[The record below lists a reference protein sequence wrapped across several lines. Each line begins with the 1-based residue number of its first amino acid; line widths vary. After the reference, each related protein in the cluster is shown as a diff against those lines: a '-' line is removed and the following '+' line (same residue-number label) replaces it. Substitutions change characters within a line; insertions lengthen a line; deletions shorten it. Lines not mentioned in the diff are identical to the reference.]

1 MSSSGQNNNHQEA
14 AMDELNLDD
23 LFGTG
28 SAGNDVIRDD
38 GNIDLNLG
46 GMDFEW
52 GERPSSSFGG
62 EFDNSNDIS
71 LINAFDDTTT
81 TATQPQPQQPSTNS
95 NSASV
100 SNIDQAPRHRSSKAR
115 TARSNPF
122 QQQKQSDSNSSERSP
137 SKSPTSHISKTELN
151 SLGIVKGQILPQN
164 AKRTRRKS
172 KRYADSDS
180 DQDDNKSKDL
190 SLDDE
195 EYSELQTSR
204 RHSKGKGGHGG
215 KGKVGTKG
223 KRGRGRPPKVTLPTH
238 SIIKNDATQTSSQQ
252 QRQRQLSPSIAA
264 AVEHQQHHEPKVIHS
279 YQHQHH
285 ITGATPQV
293 HSPKHKPLPM
303 LHNNME
309 QQQQQQRIQERRPSI
324 AQQQQQQQ
332 MAQQQQQQRHQLFL
346 LQQKQQQKQ
355 IQNSISNYGI
365 QYSRTNFFPY
375 MDTLPNEVDI
385 KGRGSLQKNYPM
397 LYKLSASSI
406 PPSSSQLAH
415 TPGAH
420 SSSSSSVSLSV
431 SGDNSGEQW
440 QKQQQLKQ
448 TPNNGNIT
456 TESPI
461 YTLFDQHLGALTDN
475 HGEKHDPNELIALLD
490 ESTRSMK
497 SLRTATTRSSG
508 AGGSGDNESGYKQK
522 QNREQQ
528 RQLVGEMSKLYLL
541 HMKQS
546 AFMRQN
552 LVNIEEY
559 WCASNMIDSS
569 NATKN
574 NNSGNNANNDDA
586 ASATSSDSTVRQIFP
601 VSRRHIENVLQLMQ
615 IKATQVRAQRDES
628 KRRDEQLRSMQHQ
641 QQVQLTSQLQ
651 SQQRK
656 LTGGTH
662 GTPRIQIK
670 VKIKGSVGGWRDR
683 SGRHLL
689 AKMWCPPT
697 WNVALQRGRENVKKK
712 KHSLVMAMQEQQ
724 RGMMMNVAQRQ
735 QHTSSVSSGGSLLS
749 PNGRLKPDVSSMN
762 PATLE
767 AVANEL
773 CRFDLLP
780 DSSKRRN
787 SDVDRDAE
795 GGKKKKKKV
804 AISTSSIPTSF
815 TSCVTTEKMAKKGKK
830 KKKEVDITAKK
841 DKKKKKSSS
850 SKKRKL
856 KEGGG
861 AGDETAADKSTDKE
875 STTTKQLS
883 TSTLAP
889 PSPKKIK
896 TIIPYIPSH
905 GDTSHHQPII
915 QVPSASIKRSISTS
929 TSSPSSSTT
938 TTKKKKDVNVHA
950 HSKEQHRLLQTLH
963 TEIYNPSL
971 LPSER
976 RTVLAN
982 EISTSLTRLEAAHNN
997 KGSDSTHSKM
1007 MYEKIQSQINKL
1019 QSVYKEDCEI
1029 VPECCNSIGLWNYMN
1044 SSNYFDNTL
1053 GSEDDVKAVLKDV
1066 IQPVE
1071 VDKLDSENDGSR
1083 HIDNGYWG
1091 SLPQAKECD
1100 TAAADDEG
1108 GHLSKDGPSPL
1119 FDRLQSLLIEVDGG
1133 SDESEDDDE
1142 DDLISS
1148 LPPYSPEEFAHGPN
1162 HVKTKSSAE
1171 RKEGMIDVSHL
1182 SLDQRTY
1189 IQLRVAGLMG
1199 KAPPPPLSGRII
1211 TSEHQMP
1218 INEEPQIS
1226 EVLQK
1231 MKSHLS
1237 SLNVNDQV
1245 AILERKALDHIKS
1258 FPPASA
1264 QKELEK

>member
-1 MSSSGQNNNHQEA
+1 M
-14 AMDELNLDD
+14 
-23 LFGTG
+23 
-28 SAGNDVIRDD
+28 
-38 GNIDLNLG
+38 
-46 GMDFEW
+46 
-52 GERPSSSFGG
+52 
-62 EFDNSNDIS
+62 
-71 LINAFDDTTT
+71 
-81 TATQPQPQQPSTNS
+81 
-95 NSASV
+95 
-100 SNIDQAPRHRSSKAR
+100 
-115 TARSNPF
+115 
-122 QQQKQSDSNSSERSP
+122 
-137 SKSPTSHISKTELN
+137 
-151 SLGIVKGQILPQN
+151 
-164 AKRTRRKS
+164 
-172 KRYADSDS
+172 
-180 DQDDNKSKDL
+180 
-190 SLDDE
+190 
-195 EYSELQTSR
+195 
-204 RHSKGKGGHGG
+204 
-215 KGKVGTKG
+215 
-223 KRGRGRPPKVTLPTH
+223 
-238 SIIKNDATQTSSQQ
+238 
-252 QRQRQLSPSIAA
+252 
-264 AVEHQQHHEPKVIHS
+264 
-279 YQHQHH
+279 
-285 ITGATPQV
+285 
-293 HSPKHKPLPM
+293 
-303 LHNNME
+303 
-309 QQQQQQRIQERRPSI
+309 
-324 AQQQQQQQ
+324 
-332 MAQQQQQQRHQLFL
+332 
-346 LQQKQQQKQ
+346 
-355 IQNSISNYGI
+355 
-365 QYSRTNFFPY
+365 
-375 MDTLPNEVDI
+375 
-385 KGRGSLQKNYPM
+385 
-397 LYKLSASSI
+397 
-406 PPSSSQLAH
+406 
-415 TPGAH
+415 
-420 SSSSSSVSLSV
+420 
-431 SGDNSGEQW
+431 
-440 QKQQQLKQ
+440 
-448 TPNNGNIT
+448 
-456 TESPI
+456 
-461 YTLFDQHLGALTDN
+461 
-475 HGEKHDPNELIALLD
+475 
-490 ESTRSMK
+490 
-497 SLRTATTRSSG
+497 
-508 AGGSGDNESGYKQK
+508 
-522 QNREQQ
+522 
-528 RQLVGEMSKLYLL
+528 
-541 HMKQS
+541 
-546 AFMRQN
+546 
-552 LVNIEEY
+552 
-559 WCASNMIDSS
+559 
-569 NATKN
+569 
-574 NNSGNNANNDDA
+574 
-586 ASATSSDSTVRQIFP
+586 
-601 VSRRHIENVLQLMQ
+601 
-615 IKATQVRAQRDES
+615 
-628 KRRDEQLRSMQHQ
+628 
-641 QQVQLTSQLQ
+641 
-651 SQQRK
+651 
-656 LTGGTH
+656 
-662 GTPRIQIK
+662 
-670 VKIKGSVGGWRDR
+670 
-683 SGRHLL
+683 
-689 AKMWCPPT
+689 
-697 WNVALQRGRENVKKK
+697 ALQRGRENVKKK

-735 QHTSSVSSGGSLLS
+735 QHASSVSSGGSLLS
-749 PNGRLKPDVSSMN
+749 PNGHLKPDVSSMN

-795 GGKKKKKKV
+795 GGKKKKKV
-804 AISTSSIPTSF
+804 AISTLS
-815 TSCVTTEKMAKKGKK
+815 TTEKMAKKGKK

-841 DKKKKKSSS
+841 DKKKKKSTS

-861 AGDETAADKSTDKE
+861 AGDETTADKSTDKE

-938 TTKKKKDVNVHA
+938 TTKKKKDVDVHA

-1066 IQPVE
+1066 IQPAE
-1071 VDKLDSENDGSR
+1071 DDKLDSENDGSR

-1091 SLPQAKECD
+1091 SLPQAKECG

-1108 GHLSKDGPSPL
+1108 GHFSKDEPSPL

-1142 DDLISS
+1142 NDLIAS

-1182 SLDQRTY
+1182 SLEQRTY

-1237 SLNVNDQV
+1237 SLNVNNQV

-1258 FPPASA
+1258 SPPASA
-1264 QKELEK
+1264 AAKKAREVDESVILSKYQALEKEQKQIKKEKQRQAHLSGGKDWQHKKE